1 MEGVRS
7 FIAIEIP
14 PSLRNLLEN
23 LQRDLKKDDGD
34 VRWVRPEGI
43 HLTLKFLG
51 SIEKREVEKICQTLE
66 SIASACRPFELNFH
80 GLGCFPGLRA
90 PRVIWVGLDRGVE
103 SICLLQQAI
112 EESLAQAGFAR
123 EERSFTPHLTIGRVR
138 SQRGKETLIRAIEM
152 NRNIALGGFWT
163 REITFF
169 RSELHPKG
177 AIYTKMGV
185 FPMKGESF

>member
-23 LQRDLKKDDGD
+23 LQRDLKKADGD

-51 SIEKREVEKICQTLE
+51 SIEKGEVEKISRTLE
-66 SIASACRPFELNFH
+66 SIATAWRPFELNFH
-80 GLGCFPGLRA
+80 GLGCFPRFRS
-90 PRVIWVGLDRGVE
+90 PRVIWVGLNQGVG
-103 SICLLQQAI
+103 SITSLQHAI
-112 EESLAQAGFAR
+112 EESLAKEGFAR
-123 EERSFTPHLTIGRVR
+123 EDRSFTPHLTIGRVR
-138 SQRGKETLIRAIEM
+138 SQKGKEPLLRAIEM
-152 NRNIALGGFWT
+152 KKDVALGGFWT

-177 AIYTKMGV
+177 AIYTKMGI
-185 FPMKGESF
+185 FPMKGD

>member
-23 LQRDLKKDDGD
+23 LQRDLKKADGD

-51 SIEKREVEKICQTLE
+51 SIEKGEVEKISRALE
-66 SIASACRPFELNFH
+66 SIATAWRPFELNFH
-80 GLGCFPGLRA
+80 GLGCFPGFRS
-90 PRVIWVGLDRGVE
+90 PRVIWVGLNQGVG
-103 SICLLQQAI
+103 SITSLQHAI
-112 EESLAQAGFAR
+112 EESLAKEGFAR
-123 EERSFTPHLTIGRVR
+123 EDRAFTPHLTIGRVR
-138 SQRGKETLIRAIEM
+138 SQKGKEPLLRAIEM
-152 NRNIALGGFWT
+152 KKDVALGGFWT

-177 AIYTKMGV
+177 AIYTKMGI
-185 FPMKGESF
+185 FPMKGDSF